1 MEHPPLI
8 AKVLGH
14 VRRRGALIGKT
25 PCGPP
30 ERLKDRCMVMGD
42 LVVGFAEC

>member
-14 VRRRGALIGKT
+14 VRRRAALIGKM
-25 PCGPP
+25 PRGPTA
-30 ERLKDRCMVMGD
+30 RRKDHRMVTGE